1 MEEPQGVAEM
11 EDNTELHEL
20 QQQLQQAKDTVAQ
33 LQAQQRKDK
42 SDFHKMLLL
51 LFLLVPVLLSMLLPV
66 TKDLFDEETKVGSE
80 PLSGPV
86 VTDSHPDSGKFD

>member
-51 LFLLVPVLLSMLLPV
+51 LFLLVPVLLAMLLPI
-66 TKDLFDEETKVGSE
+66 TMYLVGCG
-80 PLSGPV
+80 PLSGHV
-86 VTDSHPDSGKFD
+86 VTDSHPGTSKFD